1 MSALLLIA
9 GCVLGFIGGTIA
21 YSGFGVGAVA
31 ALGIWAA
38 SGPASLILLALVRF
52 TRSVDNTQSQ
62 TETA

>member
-21 YSGFGVGAVA
+21 YFGFDAGALV

-38 SGPASLILLALVRF
+38 SGPVSLILLSLLRS
-52 TRSVDNTQSQ
+52 TRSVDNTRRQ
-62 TETA
+62 TEIA